1 MSNEDLLRKYVDILE
16 YGNHLTTAE
25 SEIYSRVKNDPELAP
40 IAKAIEETFPKEARY
55 AVIKKYEEQL
65 KEKDR
70 NELDQIKEACQKTFG
85 VNLDNIEFKK
95 LSNGKDIIAFHDPR
109 LNRKRI
115 IDYSYAKSLVS
126 EFSNIQNNNVDF
138 QTEDYEKNATNIAK
152 AEAGNNINREFN
164 MIDIEKFKANYNE
177 LIKRIPA
184 DEQYKVAMINQLLNQ
199 STNRNIKYIN
209 LENMVALDA
218 SGNIIEAS
226 LDSENKARVTGTA
239 DIQRNVSSID
249 NAGNVTYSNNA
260 TYTSVPSN
268 NEPSEI
274 TPTEFEQKEEV
285 VNPNEENKEED
296 FKRVIK
302 EEMEKHNMNGSVDD
316 VYEKVKD
323 YSEDLTKLEADYEN
337 KTLNDSQY
345 EFYNELCDSYVNTN
359 TLENKKTMSLTYTP
373 AETQNNQAGFTTV
386 ILIALV
392 AIAIGLIVIILL
404 NL

>member
-1 MSNEDLLRKYVDILE
+1 MSNKDLLRKYVEILE

-55 AVIKKYEEQL
+55 EVIKKYEEQL
-65 KEKDR
+65 KEKDK

-138 QTEDYEKNATNIAK
+138 QTADYEKNATNIAQ

-218 SGNIIEAS
+218 TGNIIEAS

-260 TYTSVPSN
+260 TFTSAPTNDV
-268 NEPSEI
+268 PSEI
-274 TPTEFEQKEEV
+274 TPNEFEQQEEI
-285 VNPNEENKEED
+285 VNPDEENKEED

-323 YSEDLTKLEADYEN
+323 YSEDLTKLEADFEN
-337 KTLNDSQY
+337 KTLSDSQY
-345 EFYNELCDSYVNTN
+345 EFYNELCESYVNTN
-359 TLENKKTMSLTYTP
+359 TLENNNSLSLTYTNP
-373 AETQNNQAGFTTV
+373 DTKPNGFVLTI
-386 ILIALV
+386 ILAIV
-392 AIAIGLIVIILL
+392 AIAIGLIVIILM
-404 NL
+404 NM

>member
-1 MSNEDLLRKYVDILE
+1 MSNKDLLRKYVEILE

-55 AVIKKYEEQL
+55 GVIKKYEEQL
-65 KEKDR
+65 KEKDKK
-70 NELDQIKEACQKTFG
+70 ELDQIKEACQKTFG

-115 IDYSYAKSLVS
+115 IDYSYAKSLVT
-126 EFSNIQNNNVDF
+126 EFSKIQNNNLDF
-138 QTEDYEKNATNIAK
+138 QTEDYEKNATNIAQ

-177 LIKRIPA
+177 IIKRIPA
-184 DEQYKVAMINQLLNQ
+184 DEQYKVEMINTLLNQ
-199 STNRNIKYIN
+199 SVNSNIKYIN

-274 TPTEFEQKEEV
+274 TPTEFEQQEEI
-285 VNPNEENKEED
+285 VNPDEENKEED

-345 EFYNELCDSYVNTN
+345 EFYNELCESYVNTN
-359 TLENKKTMSLTYTP
+359 TLENNNTLSLTYTNP
-373 AETQNNQAGFTTV
+373 DTKPNGFVLTI
-386 ILIALV
+386 ILAVV
-392 AIAIGLIVIILL
+392 AIAIGLIVIILM
-404 NL
+404 NM

>member
-16 YGNHLTTAE
+16 YGNHLTAAE

-55 AVIKKYEEQL
+55 EVIKKYEEQL
-65 KEKDR
+65 KEKDK

-95 LSNGKDIIAFHDPR
+95 LSNGKDIIAFYDPR

-115 IDYSYAKSLVS
+115 IDYSYAKSLVT

-138 QTEDYEKNATNIAK
+138 QTEDYEKNATNIAQ

-199 STNRNIKYIN
+199 STNSNIKYIN

-218 SGNIIEAS
+218 TGNIIEAS

-260 TYTSVPSN
+260 TFTSAPTNDV
-268 NEPSEI
+268 PSEI
-274 TPTEFEQKEEV
+274 TPNEFEQQEEI
-285 VNPNEENKEED
+285 VNPDEENKEED

-316 VYEKVKD
+316 VYEKVKE
-323 YSEDLTKLEADYEN
+323 YSEDLTKLEADFEN
-337 KTLNDSQY
+337 KTLSDSQY
-345 EFYNELCDSYVNTN
+345 EFYNELCENYVNTN
-359 TLENKKTMSLTYTP
+359 TLENNNTLSLTYTNP
-373 AETQNNQAGFTTV
+373 DTKPNGFVLTI
-386 ILIALV
+386 ILAIV
-392 AIAIGLIVIILL
+392 AIAIGLIVIILM
-404 NL
+404 NM

>member
-1 MSNEDLLRKYVDILE
+1 MSNKDLLRKYVEILE

-55 AVIKKYEEQL
+55 EVIKKYEEQL
-65 KEKDR
+65 KEKDK

-199 STNRNIKYIN
+199 SANRNIKYIN
-209 LENMVALDA
+209 LENMVALDKT
-218 SGNIIEAS
+218 GNIIEAS

-260 TYTSVPSN
+260 TTINVSN
-268 NEPSEI
+268 PESSEV
-274 TPTEFEQKEEV
+274 TPNEFEQQEEI
-285 VNPNEENKEED
+285 VNPDEENKEED

-316 VYEKVKD
+316 VYEKVKE
-323 YSEDLTKLEADYEN
+323 YSEDLTKLEADFEN
-337 KTLNDSQY
+337 KTLSDSQY
-345 EFYNELCDSYVNTN
+345 EFYNELCESYVNTN
-359 TLENKKTMSLTYTP
+359 TLENNNTLSLTYTNP
-373 AETQNNQAGFTTV
+373 DTKPNGFVLTI
-386 ILIALV
+386 ILAIV
-392 AIAIGLIVIILL
+392 AIAIGLIVIILM
-404 NL
+404 NM